1 MIASGSSSSI
11 VVVEENEDVTEET
24 TGVLAAAS
32 ERSRRA
38 EVRQRMQMEEED
50 SKEREKLAKAAYKVD
65 RHVCHGSY
73 GPDKCSS
80 SITMMRRRLYTICR
94 IRIKPQKAREAQK
107 KKEKALKEKEEKGGK
122 ENEEVSE
129 PHAGGAGPSNPPRIG
144 HELGGRLGA
153 AAESRRAAAAAAQEG
168 GKGKRCM
175 ATPSSDFSGAQTQR
189 SCFFA
194 PGKSGSVLLPCRTYL
209 CGFVCLAN
217 TRSPA
222 ELHRCR
228 VVSIWVICLRKCMSC
243 C

>member
-1 MIASGSSSSI
+1 MCFVCMSGFPRCVYGRRFLLLFLALAPGLLRFGFSDNGGFSESNTMIASGSSSSI

-38 EVRQRMQMEEED
+38 EVRQRMQMEDED

-153 AAESRRAAAAAAQEG
+153 AAEAAAQRRRRTKRAANE
-168 GKGKRCM
+168 KG
-175 ATPSSDFSGAQTQR
+175 A
-189 SCFFA
+189 
-194 PGKSGSVLLPCRTYL
+194 
-209 CGFVCLAN
+209 
-217 TRSPA
+217 
-222 ELHRCR
+222 
-228 VVSIWVICLRKCMSC
+228 
-243 C
+243 